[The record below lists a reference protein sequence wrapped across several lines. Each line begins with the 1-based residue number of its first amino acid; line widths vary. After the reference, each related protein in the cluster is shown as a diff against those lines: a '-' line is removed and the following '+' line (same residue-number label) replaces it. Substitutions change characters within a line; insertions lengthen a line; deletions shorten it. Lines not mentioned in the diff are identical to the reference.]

1 MRINYF
7 SDVHLEFGEQAL
19 PDTDA
24 DIVVAAGDIGVF
36 GQGVSWLKAIGKP
49 VVYVAGNHEFY
60 NNEYHAVLTMLR
72 QECAGSNI
80 QFLEK
85 DQTVIQGVRF
95 LGCTLWADLLS
106 DGEEKAEAIGKTLND
121 FRKIRFKDEPFSQ
134 AHFSLLHEEAKVW
147 LEKQLAEPFKG
158 RTVVVTHHAPT
169 EWSWIE
175 TPNALKKMAYCNDL
189 KALFHEYEIAA
200 WFHGHVHNM
209 GDYRIADARILSNT
223 RGYVG
228 RRVVEAFDIN
238 KVVDI

>member
-7 SDVHLEFGEQAL
+7 SDVHLEFGEQSL

-36 GQGVSWLKAIGKP
+36 NQGLTWLKAINKP

-60 NNEYHAVLTMLR
+60 NSEYHQVMAMLR

-80 QFLEK
+80 QFLDK
-85 DQTVIQGVRF
+85 DEFIFQGVRF
-95 LGCTLWADLLS
+95 LGCTLWSDLFIQ
-106 DGEEKAEAIGKTLND
+106 GEEKSVAIGKTLND
-121 FRKIRFKDEPFSQ
+121 FRKVRFKEEAFNQ
-134 AHFSLLHEEAKVW
+134 THFSALHQESKSW
-147 LEKQLAEPFKG
+147 LEKQLALPFKG
-158 RTVVVTHHAPT
+158 KTVVVTHHAPT
-169 EWSWIE
+169 EWSWID

-189 KALFHEYEIAA
+189 KPLFHEYEIAA
-200 WFHGHVHNM
+200 WFHGHVHNL

-228 RRVVEAFDIN
+228 RRMVAGFDIN
-238 KVVDI
+238 KVIEI